1 MKEQKYK
8 SVITKIVFIIV
19 GITSIFLL
27 TINFVPVF
35 VIDAGIE
42 RRFIDDIYSDSGAY
56 VNKSNPDT
64 NYAYTDGYYIYPY
77 LYIGKFSEIYIHFDL
92 ELLPKR
98 TEETY
103 FFLTDFKFDN
113 YFESPVD
120 DFEINVI
127 LVESNWTA
135 SDITWNIKPKHE
147 EIIATVNISE
157 ITQSPYITRKN
168 FKRAINITEI
178 LKEDELKEISICLN
192 ITENSEKLNAS
203 AYIEGFGI
211 IWTYERIILSYTPI
225 ISTFIILPMLL
236 VVLYLLRKD
245 LINCRECGTK
255 RVLEDKYC
263 RSCGLA
269 FKEKILIKSRD
280 YQLILIILLI
290 FVFLEVSFVS
300 IFFGVITGP
309 YMLFLAIP
317 ILLWLIFW
325 WLQIKKQIKKQ
336 MIKYKKLKSSL
347 KQTKKS

>member
-1 MKEQKYK
+1 MKEKKNQNG
-8 SVITKIVFIIV
+8 ITKIVFIIV

-27 TINFVPVF
+27 TINFIPIF
-35 VIDAGIE
+35 IIDAGIE

-64 NYAYTDGYYIYPY
+64 NYASYTHQTDYYYPY
-77 LYIGKFSEIYIHFDL
+77 PDLYIGKFSEIYIHFDL

-98 TEETY
+98 TEELY
-103 FFLTDFKFDN
+103 FFLTRFRFD
-113 YFESPVD
+113 YDIESAVD
-120 DFEINVI
+120 DIEINVI

-135 SDITWNIKPKHE
+135 SDITWNLKPKHE
-147 EIIATVNISE
+147 EIIATVNIND
-157 ITQSPYITRKN
+157 IVQDPYMARKN
-168 FKRAINITEI
+168 FKRAINMTEI
-178 LKEDELKEISICLN
+178 LKGDEIKEISICLN
-192 ITENSEKLNAS
+192 ITENNEKLNAS
-203 AYIEGFGI
+203 GYGDGFGL

-225 ISTFIILPMLL
+225 ISSFIISPMLL

-245 LINCRECGTK
+245 LFDCQECGTK
-255 RVLEDKYC
+255 RVIEDKYC

-317 ILLWLIFW
+317 ILLWLIFCG
-325 WLQIKKQIKKQ
+325 
-336 MIKYKKLKSSL
+336 YK
-347 KQTKKS
+347 